1 MSSTL
6 RTAASGSTG
15 CMTPI
20 GITRSHFQITWSAE
34 KRYGLPALFRL
45 TSSATVAAVRC
56 CTPAQH
62 ANRALDEMS
71 TSRHTACTM
80 QKHDPT
86 PSNAA
91 PRQIV
96 GLSLSPEV
104 AAELKMEA
112 ARRGLSLRKLFLEMW
127 TLYKKTPT

>member
-1 MSSTL
+1 MEKID
-6 RTAASGSTG
+6 
-15 CMTPI
+15 TP
-20 GITRSHFQITWSAE
+20 
-34 KRYGLPALFRL
+34 
-45 TSSATVAAVRC
+45 
-56 CTPAQH
+56 
-62 ANRALDEMS
+62 
-71 TSRHTACTM
+71 
-80 QKHDPT
+80 

>member
-1 MSSTL
+1 MLS
-6 RTAASGSTG
+6 
-15 CMTPI
+15 P
-20 GITRSHFQITWSAE
+20 
-34 KRYGLPALFRL
+34 
-45 TSSATVAAVRC
+45 
-56 CTPAQH
+56 
-62 ANRALDEMS
+62 LDEMS
-71 TSRHTACTM
+71 TSRHTGCTM
-80 QKHDPT
+80 EKIDTP